1 MQQARGVSANA
12 ACCTNC
18 DDRLRMR
25 VITHEAD
32 DNGLVDL
39 ALAYQLLRGEW
50 LLTAGSLISKKADGN
65 A

>member
-1 MQQARGVSANA
+1 
-12 ACCTNC
+12 
-18 DDRLRMR
+18 MR